1 MAFKGKENKEMN
13 IFKSDEEES
22 LHIYTKNLWKKN
34 ICESRKYEIIKI
46 KTDTF
51 KWPNIALLVGQ

>member
-22 LHIYTKNLWKKN
+22 LHIYTKKSVK
-34 ICESRKYEIIKI
+34 EKY
-46 KTDTF
+46 
-51 KWPNIALLVGQ
+51 L